1 MLFSNLIMRK
11 YLSIEFHLI
20 LIFGGVFCFRAKDSD
35 DGKRVI
41 AKHQELIQLLD
52 AFAKSIFAEWSK
64 NVGQAANF
72 NLKQH
77 LLTRNEET
85 QLISTNFD
93 PQVKDL
99 PHARRCIDRELF
111 F

>member
-1 MLFSNLIMRK
+1 MDL
-11 YLSIEFHLI
+11 
-20 LIFGGVFCFRAKDSD
+20 VFFRAKDSD

-85 QLISTNFD
+85 QLIGTNFD
-93 PQVKDL
+93 PQVNTF
-99 PHARRCIDRELF
+99 HSRNMYRSRIESFIVNRCST
-111 F
+111 